1 MQCYINKL
9 LHKSSYRWYL
19 LPQHTHT
26 HTQPQSYARVM
37 ENIEPHL
44 VEPVVIELG
53 DADSE
58 EHGCPCSLEFHT
70 STPGHIRDKFTLTPL
85 GR

>member
-1 MQCYINKL
+1 
-9 LHKSSYRWYL
+9 
-19 LPQHTHT
+19 
-26 HTQPQSYARVM
+26 M
-37 ENIEPHL
+37 ENVEPHL

-70 STPGHIRDKFTLTPL
+70 STPDHIRDKFTLTPL